1 MEEFKTEKSAPISQL
16 PNALSL
22 ARMPLALIF
31 ITAISQIFMYGCDKN
46 WILIVLY
53 FAIIASDIADG
64 YLARRLGCASS
75 FGAKLDIASDA
86 VYSLLTLAAFAY
98 FQVIP
103 AWFLI
108 VMALKLA
115 EFAVTSRLASKA
127 KKPRMDSESPNA
139 ANSQNAL
146 EAQSPKPQNPKP
158 QNPKPQ
164 LLFDKLGKLSVCI
177 VMLMPGLFVFRCIVM
192 DYKYVMNVMIY
203 ALTFMLVAS
212 FVNRIAK
219 LRRIGG

>member
-1 MEEFKTEKSAPISQL
+1 
-16 PNALSL
+16 
-22 ARMPLALIF
+22 
-31 ITAISQIFMYGCDKN
+31 MYGCDKN

-139 ANSQNAL
+139 L
-146 EAQSPKPQNPKP
+146 EAQSAKLQNPKLQSPKPQNPKP
-158 QNPKPQ
+158 LNPKPQ